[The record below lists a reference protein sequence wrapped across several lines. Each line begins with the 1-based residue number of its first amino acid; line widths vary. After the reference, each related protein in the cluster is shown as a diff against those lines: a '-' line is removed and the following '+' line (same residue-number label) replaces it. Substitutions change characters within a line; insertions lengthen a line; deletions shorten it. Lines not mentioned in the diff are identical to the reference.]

1 MNESSQEIMKNEK
14 QGMKNEGIFAL
25 RCPRYKKNNECL
37 SMISF
42 PTSELGKGEVK
53 VLTRNFLGN

>member
-25 RCPRYKKNNECL
+25 RCPRYKKKQWMPL
-37 SMISF
+37 HD
-42 PTSELGKGEVK
+42 
-53 VLTRNFLGN
+53 